1 VHFLQCSQELV
12 VPKILTGKD
21 IVLAAE
27 TGSGKT
33 LAYIAPLS
41 SLLLHRAAAGQLPP
55 TAELL
60 TQHNESSR
68 AQDDSGYK
76 PKLR

>member
-1 VHFLQCSQELV
+1 MHFFQCLQELV

-21 IVLAAE
+21 VVLAAE

-41 SLLLHRAAAGQLPP
+41 SLLLQKAAAGQLPP

-60 TQHNESSR
+60 AQHSDSR
-68 AQDDSGYK
+68 HDDSGYK
-76 PKLR
+76 PKFR

>member
-1 VHFLQCSQELV
+1 LQELV

-41 SLLLHRAAAGQLPP
+41 SLLLQKAEAGQMPP

-60 TQHNESSR
+60 AQNSDSSR
-68 AQDDSGYK
+68 AQDNSGYK